1 MLHEYGAS
9 DQGLCSYMYLR
20 RGGKFTLET
29 FILTCFIFFLF
40 YCSCSFHVCLNLK
53 CQWFEEKH
61 VKRGSRTSA
70 DAALFLSDFSEALS
84 CLTQAGNDPALA
96 HVYMGSLSVTC
107 EFPSLVLL
115 EGICWILSVILKG
128 YTNYLVMRSVSQQP
142 CATNTAWIHEYFW
155 NQETF

>member
-9 DQGLCSYMYLR
+9 DQGVCSYMYLR

-29 FILTCFIFFLF
+29 FILTCSISLF

-61 VKRGSRTSA
+61 VKHGSRTSA

-84 CLTQAGNDPALA
+84 CLAQAGDDPALA
-96 HVYMGSLSVTC
+96 HVNMGSLCVAC
-107 EFPSLVLL
+107 EFPSLGLL
-115 EGICWILSVILKG
+115 EGIC
-128 YTNYLVMRSVSQQP
+128 
-142 CATNTAWIHEYFW
+142 
-155 NQETF
+155 